1 MQKEND
7 LTVTDFY
14 TKFKGIYDDLNEL
27 QLLQECSCGASKE
40 LMEKKEYQNGAS
52 HHMTALYPSSN

>member
-7 LTVTDFY
+7 LIVTDFY
-14 TKFKGIYDDLNEL
+14 TKFKGIYDELNEL
-27 QLLQECSCGASKE
+27 QLLQECSCGASTE
-40 LMEKKEYQNGAS
+40 LMKKNQNGAS